1 MQDNKNISQQKT
13 SPPPPPQID
22 KSIED
27 YLKFMNMPDFAF
39 KD

>member
-1 MQDNKNISQQKT
+1 MQDNKNGTQPKT
-13 SPPPPPQID
+13 TPPAQMD

-27 YLKFMNMPDFAF
+27 YLKFLNMSEFTF